1 MKLTQE
7 RLKDLLRYEPETGN
21 FYWLNPA
28 AKRMHHGEL
37 AGFVDY
43 NGYVYIKVD
52 SKRHSAHRL
61 AWLHVYGHFPSNFID
76 HINTVRSDNRI
87 SNLREATRSQNMMN
101 RSVEKT
107 ASLALKGLA
116 GIRKAKSGEPD
127 VRRMGKEK
135 MSVFLTPLKRLKL
148 I

>member
-61 AWLHVYGHFPSNFID
+61 A
-76 HINTVRSDNRI
+76 
-87 SNLREATRSQNMMN
+87 
-101 RSVEKT
+101 
-107 ASLALKGLA
+107 
-116 GIRKAKSGEPD
+116 
-127 VRRMGKEK
+127 
-135 MSVFLTPLKRLKL
+135 
-148 I
+148 